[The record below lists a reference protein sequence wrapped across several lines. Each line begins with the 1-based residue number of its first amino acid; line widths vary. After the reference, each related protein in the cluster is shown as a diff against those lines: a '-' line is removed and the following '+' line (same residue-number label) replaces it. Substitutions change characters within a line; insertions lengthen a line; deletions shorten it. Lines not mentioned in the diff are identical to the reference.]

1 MASLP
6 LTKSIWFCC
15 DRNALS
21 LEPDNN
27 KLCNLATCLIR
38 MDRILEAKS
47 LLEEVRQS
55 LGHQWED
62 EPFRKSFERANEM
75 LAEREHAIVADKPDG
90 FLKSS
95 SSDNFSSR
103 CSSGRNENKALAGN
117 GTELGNINKKNSN
130 DSFETV
136 EQNSPD
142 LITQPRECK
151 WRDEE
156 VYQSKWNMSIGA
168 ARMLRFGNHYQKN
181 LKCVETAASTTNGKK
196 LDQNLIE
203 ELHQFIGGDNA
214 ECMTSKARKMCT
226 ELLKEQEDNE
236 KHCLRIATE
245 TSSAYGR
252 IKHIGQRSV

>member
-1 MASLP
+1 
-6 LTKSIWFCC
+6 
-15 DRNALS
+15 
-21 LEPDNN
+21 
-27 KLCNLATCLIR
+27 

-47 LLEEVRQS
+47 LLEDVRQS
-55 LGHQWED
+55 LGHQWKD
-62 EPFRKSFERANEM
+62 ESFQKSFERANEM
-75 LAEREHAIVADKPDG
+75 LEEWERAIVADNPEG

-103 CSSGRNENKALAGN
+103 CSSGIKENDAQAGN
-117 GTELGNINKKNSN
+117 GTELGNINKNSH

-136 EQNSPD
+136 EPNSPD

-168 ARMLRFGNHYQKN
+168 ARRLRFGNHDQKN
-181 LKCVETAASTTNGKK
+181 LKNVVTAASTSNGKK

-214 ECMTSKARKMCT
+214 DCMTRKARKMCT

-236 KHCLRIATE
+236 KRCLRIATE
-245 TSSAYGR
+245 SSSAYGR